1 MEQPLFV
8 TPSDYFDF
16 GLACVGTLITVVFP
30 CYVFILLRKNVNRLE
45 DEEFK
50 AKYGS
55 LYEGFVIHNAE
66 KRQAT
71 TNIVGWFLL
80 RRFLTGVNLVYL
92 RNETI
97 WI

>member
-1 MEQPLFV
+1 MEQPLFL
-8 TPSDYFDF
+8 TASDYFDF
-16 GLACVGTLITVVFP
+16 GLACAGILITALFP
-30 CYVFILLRKNVNRLE
+30 FYVFIFLRKNVNCLE
-45 DEEFK
+45 DEDFK

-71 TNIVGWFLL
+71 INIVGWFLL

-92 RNETI
+92 RNDTI